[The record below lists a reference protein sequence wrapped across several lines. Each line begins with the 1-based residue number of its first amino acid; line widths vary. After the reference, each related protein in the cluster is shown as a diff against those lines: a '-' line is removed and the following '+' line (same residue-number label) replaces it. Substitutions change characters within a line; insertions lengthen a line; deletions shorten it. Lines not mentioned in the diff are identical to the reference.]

1 MNGLIA
7 GIGWLLVTYLIGS
20 IPFGLI
26 VAKGC
31 KGIDPRLWGS
41 RNTGATN
48 VARTCGTGLGLLTF
62 GLDMAKGFLPMLLA
76 MGWSTSAAFLTVT
89 GLAALLGHMY
99 SVFLNRTGGKGVA
112 TTIGIFLAVAPTP
125 LFWSVILCLVMIAVT
140 KFVSIGSLTMVA
152 TLPIF
157 ILIFGQFSYLILS
170 LIVMALVFSKHKDN
184 ILRLIRGDEIPWKK
198 SSLEAQTD

>member
-1 MNGLIA
+1 MNALIA

-41 RNTGATN
+41 HNTGATN
-48 VARTCGTGLGLLTF
+48 VARTCGTGYGLLTF
-62 GLDMAKGFLPMLLA
+62 GLDVLKGLAPMLLA
-76 MGWSTSAAFLTVT
+76 MGWSTSAAFLTLT

-99 SVFLNRTGGKGVA
+99 SIFLNRKGGKGVA
-112 TTIGIFLAVAPTP
+112 TTIGLFIAVTPSP
-125 LFWSVILCLVMIAVT
+125 LFWALVLCLAMIAVT
-140 KFVSIGSLTMVA
+140 KYVSLGSLTLVA

-157 ILIFGQFSYLILS
+157 ILIFGQFSYLIFS
-170 LIVMALVFSKHKDN
+170 LIVMVLVFSKHQDN
-184 ILRLIRGDEIPWKK
+184 ILRVIRGEENPWKR
-198 SSLEAQTD
+198 SSFESEVG